1 MKKLLFT
8 FLALVTVQVAI
19 SQARVN
25 VIHNSADA
33 AAAVVDVYLDDAL
46 AVDDFAFRTETGYI
60 DFPAG
65 VEVVIGIAPSTSTGA
80 GDAIATFP
88 VTLAD
93 GETYVV
99 IATGIVSATGYD
111 PAPAFGLAVYDMGR
125 ETATD
130 PANTDVLVYHGSTDA
145 PAVDV
150 LETGVGA
157 GYLVENISYSEY
169 AGYLELP
176 TADYVLQVNAAGG
189 SGVAAYGAPLSTLG
203 LDGAALVVL
212 ASGFLDPTN
221 NSDGPAFGLWVS
233 TGAAGGLVELPS
245 APLGVDDFD
254 TSKIVLYPNPAT
266 DIINLASED
275 GENYGIQI
283 IDMLGRTLMTDEA
296 AFERGYVDISN
307 FGTGIYNVV
316 VIDNN
321 RVLGSKKFV
330 KN

>member
-8 FLALVTVQVAI
+8 FLAFATVQIAI

-60 DFPAG
+60 DFPAD
-65 VEVVIGIAPSTSTGA
+65 VEVIIGIAPSNSTGS

-125 ETATD
+125 EVATD
-130 PANTDVLVYHGSTDA
+130 GANTDVLVYHGSTDA

-189 SGVAAYGAPLSTLG
+189 SGVAAYGAPLATLG
-203 LDGAALVVL
+203 LNGAALVVV
-212 ASGFLDPTN
+212 ASGFLDPSN
-221 NSDGPAFGLWVS
+221 NSNGPAFGLWVS

-245 APLGVDDFD
+245 APLGINDFN
-254 TSKIVLYPNPAT
+254 TNTIALYPNPAT
-266 DIINLASED
+266 DIINIASED
-275 GENYGIQI
+275 GEAYTIKV
-283 IDMLGRTLMTDEA
+283 IDMQGRALMVDGA
-296 AFERGYVDISN
+296 AFERGYLNISSLA
-307 FGTGIYNVV
+307 TGIYNIVV
-316 VIDNN
+316 MDNN
-321 RVLGSKKFV
+321 KILGSKKFI